1 MSIIFNTLISF
12 FTGITLASAYFIF
25 STNQPQVAESINKT
39 HLRTINTLQT
49 ELAQIESKNSEL
61 QKRLVESQTKRDSNF
76 ANLDNTDD
84 LQSTFSQRPKPELSA
99 PRAVSLDNLK
109 VVNVMPTVSHLS
121 AEMELDDVQ
130 KVELQ
135 EALMAK
141 ANQDYEIWEHYQ
153 ATASSDPTNAP
164 QIRADFEYKLQNNA
178 KSFATTVSSLLSA
191 DQIKQYRAFE
201 LREQKLLVSQKLAML
216 QNELNKIVLS
226 EYQKQEV
233 SRLSQSVFS
242 APSDITLGTAG
253 SPYAKQQVSTDFEKL
268 AEIKSL
274 FNEQQL
280 QQFTY

>member
-153 ATASSDPTNAP
+153 ASSDPTNAP